1 MSSTLD
7 SAVNTLAV
15 EGLKEDDPFTATPAV
30 NRQSKRYSFFDN
42 QLFSQFSNGSPARAK
57 GVVEAHLAE
66 TDRRLREA
74 SELGTVLVKQ
84 RKDLSD
90 RLKEIEEQQDEDEVG
105 PELRKKLEEIE
116 NEFNEVGRQ
125 SIRAFVAKSRVS
137 SNENADPSASPAVFF
152 SEAQHSPSKVSVP
165 PRKQRNQKGGR
176 ESDIKFAA
184 DLSSSL
190 IEQIRQL
197 QAALNEKN
205 DALRT
210 ALLHNSQL
218 ESESEGQQQR
228 LRAIGESEQRYKDEN
243 WNLETQLHELNNS
256 AREAAS
262 KEQRLNMSINAAKS
276 EKSAL
281 EQELE
286 ELKQIHTKLNDDHT
300 SFRKQNETQ
309 MNVLRRNLTTEE
321 SERSALEKRVEELFS
336 QNQELAKGLAV
347 RMRTKDQASS
357 DEDEDSLEPV
367 LISRESPEHSP
378 PPSPSKGTPR
388 HGHLE
393 SETLKSSLHHA
404 HRMIQNLKNNIHRE
418 KTEKI
423 ELKRMLQEARDEVE
437 TRRGDAGQQ
446 NGGKKRKPTTQQDV
460 FKKPPRPDRLGGM
473 RDTRE
478 EIISDVD
485 WEDQEGPDTPLKS
498 QSMRKGLVIPPSS
511 DRWSTKDQKLPRE
524 RDAFDTAEDSSDAFN
539 TANERDD
546 TTTETDAFH
555 TGAESLDGDSSSGD
569 MTETERGGGA
579 SLDHRSSTTRPLQ
592 FARMRSSN
600 RKSFISTAS
609 TSGEEDNSLEVKTP
623 IQAHHARYKV
633 RVSRGSARRSLRE
646 TSETPK
652 EDTIGSNKDS
662 PASFVSNQSQGNA
675 GPSLLAELGQ
685 LDDDNT
691 GDGSFFEGTPSQAS
705 TVSRDITPALQSRR
719 VRSTNSY
726 EGQEIANKV
735 ETIEIGTMTEPWQPE
750 DARAI
755 LSYVDNTTSTDVA
768 VNDGSNTKGISLHK
782 VVNENDR
789 GRRIASASSSASWN
803 RSFTLHPDS
812 GFSSADNSLIA
823 AGNEPVNIDLSDSNE
838 ETVKLPSGALVGK
851 TGQDAPIPLSFS
863 TIDVQRT
870 EPDKELEKEETKDSL
885 RGAYVSKDSP
895 SMANDELGHTTLL
908 NANAVNLSFSSVL
921 SENVLPMDPPRVDDS
936 LLSSTAPYHAMDD
949 RQSTYESGTGLWLSI
964 GRYSDAGNSFISQE
978 RLSAS
983 DSRSIAQHK
992 ELGVPAELEI
1002 PQRAQDS
1009 EYEQSPVVQDI
1020 DENPIILPQVDMSDE
1035 GTQTLVLADDIDKM
1049 LNAKSNTLTSD
1060 ATQTSPTFAQK
1071 SLSHG
1076 AKRSFDSTNNA
1087 DPLFKTPRRP
1097 TSIGSIRR
1105 SGTPPPLPSDHK
1117 RVIAAA
1123 NASKTPSGPAGVV
1136 GSMGPPLMPA
1146 SAYRRNSHPRP
1157 RTPSF
1162 SNGPGYVS
1170 TSKGSSTPRP
1180 RAGTTRSEASP
1191 ITRRSSVS
1199 SFASELDER
1208 FNMSKNPMLPE
1219 GLEASNTDPRMIQA
1233 ITHTM
1238 IGEFLWKYKRKTGR
1252 NDISTKRH
1260 RRFFWVHPY
1269 TRTLYWSEQ
1278 DPATAGKSQLKAK
1291 SVAIQAVR
1299 VVTDDNPMPPGIHRK
1314 SLVILTPG
1322 RSVVFTCPTSQK
1334 HETWFNALSF
1344 LLLRTVPERENDMN
1358 NITAADVDEFNPQ
1371 LNGSSLR
1378 TRNNTRA
1385 SLTSNAS
1392 RTRNIPSPQKS
1403 APGRDFSLRQT
1414 NNSQLTNRSE
1424 DRQHDDTVTPRAA
1437 NTSHMQSDMQGSI
1450 SGRFSSLSGMFK
1462 SSSSIRNSISSRRSK
1477 RSNILS
1483 GSQSNVHDAR
1493 HDSVEDFRKVIERHE
1508 REMGGVE
1515 NVRACCD
1522 GMLLSLSAA
1531 SLPFLFFFGLIRLFS
1546 SLGLVLEYEYSP
1558 TFMSME
1564 ESLS

>member
-1 MSSTLD
+1 MSTTLE
-7 SAVNTLAV
+7 SASNTLAM
-15 EGLKEDDPFTATPAV
+15 EGSKDDDPFTTTPAL
-30 NRQSKRYSFFDN
+30 NRQTKRYSFFDN
-42 QLFSQFSNGSPARAK
+42 QLLSQVSDGSPARAK

-84 RKDLSD
+84 RKDLLD
-90 RLKEIEEQQDEDEVG
+90 RLKEIEAQQGEEEVG

-125 SIRAFVAKSRVS
+125 SIRAFVTKSRVS

-152 SEAQHSPSKVSVP
+152 SEAHHSPSKVSAP

-205 DALRT
+205 DALKS

-218 ESESEGQQQR
+218 ESESEGQLQK
-228 LRAIGESEQRYKDEN
+228 LRVIGESEQRYKDEN

-256 AREAAS
+256 SREAAS
-262 KEQRLNMSINAAKS
+262 REQRLNMSINAAKS

-286 ELKQIHTKLNDDHT
+286 ELKQIHNKLNDDYT

-321 SERSALEKRVEELFS
+321 SERSALERRVEELFS

-347 RMRTKDQASS
+347 RMRTKEQASS

-437 TRRGDAGQQ
+437 ARRGDAGQQ
-446 NGGKKRKPTTQQDV
+446 NGGKKRKSAAQQDV
-460 FKKPPRPDRLGGM
+460 FKKPPRPDRLGGI
-473 RDTRE
+473 RGTRE

-485 WEDQEGPDTPLKS
+485 WEDQDGPDTPLKS
-498 QSMRKGLVIPPSS
+498 QSTRKGLIIPPSS
-511 DRWSTKDQKLPRE
+511 SQWSNKDQTFSTE
-524 RDAFDTAEDSSDAFN
+524 SAAFDAAEDSSDAFN

-569 MTETERGGGA
+569 LTETERGGGA
-579 SLDHRSSTTRPLQ
+579 LFDHRTSVTRPLQ
-592 FARMRSSN
+592 FAKIRSSN
-600 RKSFISTAS
+600 RKSYISTAS

-623 IQAHHARYKV
+623 VQAHHARYKV
-633 RVSRGSARRSLRE
+633 RVSRGSTRRSLRE

-652 EDTIGSNKDS
+652 TDTIGSNRDS

-685 LDDDNT
+685 LNDDNT

-705 TVSRDITPALQSRR
+705 TVSRDVTPALQSRQI
-719 VRSTNSY
+719 RSTSSY
-726 EGQEIANKV
+726 EGQEIPNKV
-735 ETIEIGTMTEPWQPE
+735 EMIEIGTMTEPWQPE
-750 DARAI
+750 DAQAI
-755 LSYVDNTTSTDVA
+755 LPYVDNTTNTDVP
-768 VNDGSNTKGISLHK
+768 VNDNSVTKGFILQKGSNES
-782 VVNENDR
+782 NR
-789 GRRIASASSSASWN
+789 GQRITSASSSTSYN

-823 AGNEPVNIDLSDSNE
+823 AGNEPANIDLSDSNE
-838 ETVKLPSGALVGK
+838 ETVKLPSGALVGQ
-851 TGQDAPIPLSFS
+851 TSQDAPMPLSFS
-863 TIDVQRT
+863 SIDVQST
-870 EPDKELEKEETKDSL
+870 EPDEELEKPGMNDSVKDAHIAE
-885 RGAYVSKDSP
+885 GSP
-895 SMANDELGHTTLL
+895 SMANNKLSYSTIPEADILK
-908 NANAVNLSFSSVL
+908 LSFSSVV
-921 SENVLPMDPPRVDDS
+921 SENVLPVDPPRIDES
-936 LLSSTAPYHAMDD
+936 LLSSTTPYHAADD

-978 RLSAS
+978 RLSTS
-983 DSRSIAQHK
+983 DSRSIAHHK
-992 ELGVPAELEI
+992 DIGVPAELEI
-1002 PQRAQDS
+1002 PQRTQDS
-1009 EYEQSPVVQDI
+1009 IYEESPVMKNI
-1020 DENPIILPQVDMSDE
+1020 DESPTTFPQVDMSDE

-1049 LNAKSNTLTSD
+1049 LVAKPNTLTSD

-1071 SLSHG
+1071 TSLHG
-1076 AKRSFDSTNNA
+1076 TRRSFDSTNNS

-1097 TSIGSIRR
+1097 TSSGSIRR

-1117 RVIAAA
+1117 QVIAAA
-1123 NASKTPSGPAGVV
+1123 NASKIPSGAAVVV

-1146 SAYRRNSHPRP
+1146 SAYRRNSQPRP

-1162 SNGPGYVS
+1162 SNGHGYVS

-1238 IGEFLWKYKRKTGR
+1238 IGEFLWKYKRKAGR
-1252 NDISTKRH
+1252 SDISTKRH

-1299 VVTDDNPMPPGIHRK
+1299 VITDDNPMPPGIHRK

-1322 RSVVFTCPTSQK
+1322 RSVVFTCPTSHK

-1344 LLLRTVPERENDMN
+1344 LLLRTAPERENDMN

-1371 LNGSSLR
+1371 LNGNHLG

-1385 SLTSNAS
+1385 SLTSNTS
-1392 RTRNIPSPQKS
+1392 RTRHILSPQKFTT
-1403 APGRDFSLRQT
+1403 GRDSSLRQT
-1414 NNSQLTNRSE
+1414 NTSQQTTRSE
-1424 DRQHDDTVTPRAA
+1424 DQQHSDSITPRAA
-1437 NTSHMQSDMQGSI
+1437 NASHMQSDMHGST

-1477 RSNILS
+1477 RSNVLS
-1483 GSQSNVHDAR
+1483 SNQMNVQDAR

-1522 GMLLSLSAA
+1522 GMLNV
-1531 SLPFLFFFGLIRLFS
+1531 FDI
-1546 SLGLVLEYEYSP
+1546 
-1558 TFMSME
+1558 
-1564 ESLS
+1564 

>member
-1 MSSTLD
+1 MPTTLESVSS
-7 SAVNTLAV
+7 NLAV
-15 EGLKEDDPFTATPAV
+15 EGSKEDDPFTATPAI

-42 QLFSQFSNGSPARAK
+42 QLLSQFSHGSPARAK

-90 RLKEIEEQQDEDEVG
+90 RLQEIEAQQDEEEVG

-116 NEFNEVGRQ
+116 IEFNEVGRQ

-137 SNENADPSASPAVFF
+137 SSENADPSASPAVFF
-152 SEAQHSPSKVSVP
+152 SEAHHSPSKVSVP
-165 PRKQRNQKGGR
+165 SRKQRNQKGGR

-205 DALRT
+205 DALKT
-210 ALLHNSQL
+210 ALIQNSQL
-218 ESESEGQQQR
+218 ESESEGQLQR

-256 AREAAS
+256 ARESANR
-262 KEQRLNMSINAAKS
+262 EQRLNMSINAVKS

-286 ELKQIHTKLNDDHT
+286 ELKQVHAKLSDDHT

-321 SERSALEKRVEELFS
+321 SERSALERRVEELFS

-347 RMRTKDQASS
+347 RMRTKDQAST

-423 ELKRMLQEARDEVE
+423 ELRKMLQEARDEVE
-437 TRRGDAGQQ
+437 VRRGDANQQ
-446 NGGKKRKPTTQQDV
+446 NGGRRRKPAAQQDV
-460 FKKPPRPDRLGGM
+460 FKKPPRPDQLGGM
-473 RDTRE
+473 RGTRE

-485 WEDQEGPDTPLKS
+485 WEDQDGPDTPLKS
-498 QSMRKGLVIPPSS
+498 QSTRKDLIIPPSS
-511 DRWSTKDQKLPRE
+511 GQWSPKDQKFRPG
-524 RDAFDTAEDSSDAFN
+524 RDAFDATEDSSDAFN

-569 MTETERGGGA
+569 LTETEREGNT
-579 SLDHRSSTTRPLQ
+579 LFDHRTSIIRPLQ
-592 FARMRSSN
+592 LAKMRSSN

-609 TSGEEDNSLEVKTP
+609 TSDEEDNSLEIKTP
-623 IQAHHARYKV
+623 VQAHHARYKV

-646 TSETPK
+646 SSETPK
-652 EDTIGSNKDS
+652 VDTVGSNRDS
-662 PASFVSNQSQGNA
+662 PASFVSNQSQGNP

-685 LDDDNT
+685 LNDDNI

-705 TVSRDITPALQSRR
+705 TVSRDATPALQSHR
-719 VRSTNSY
+719 VRSMNSY
-726 EGQEIANKV
+726 ERHDLLNKV
-735 ETIEIGTMTEPWQPE
+735 EMIEIGTMTEPWQPE
-750 DARAI
+750 GAQTVS
-755 LSYVDNTTSTDVA
+755 SYVDNTTNTDVA
-768 VNDGSNTKGISLHK
+768 VKNDSVTNGISLHK
-782 VVNENDR
+782 GINESHR
-789 GRRIASASSSASWN
+789 GQRIASASSSASYN

-823 AGNEPVNIDLSDSNE
+823 TGNEPANIDLSDSNE
-838 ETVKLPSGALVGK
+838 ETVKLSSDALVGQ
-851 TGQDAPIPLSFS
+851 TSQDAPIPLSFS
-863 TIDVQRT
+863 TIDVLSTKPNEGMEKAGMKNSVGDAHVAKHSLLVANERSNYST
-870 EPDKELEKEETKDSL
+870 LPDADALK
-885 RGAYVSKDSP
+885 
-895 SMANDELGHTTLL
+895 
-908 NANAVNLSFSSVL
+908 LSFSSIM
-921 SENVLPMDPPRVDDS
+921 SETVLPVDLPRIDDS
-936 LLSSTAPYHAMDD
+936 LLSSTAPYHAADI

-978 RLSAS
+978 RLSTS
-983 DSRSIAQHK
+983 DSKSIAQNK
-992 ELGVPAELEI
+992 DINVPAEFEI
-1002 PQRAQDS
+1002 PQRNQDS
-1009 EYEQSPVVQDI
+1009 EYEQSPVMQNI
-1020 DENPIILPQVDMSDE
+1020 DENPITLPQLNMSDE
-1035 GTQTLVLADDIDKM
+1035 GTQTLVIADDIDKM
-1049 LNAKSNTLTSD
+1049 LHATSNTLTSD

-1076 AKRSFDSTNNA
+1076 SKRSFDNTNNT

-1097 TSIGSIRR
+1097 TSSGSIRR
-1105 SGTPPPLPSDHK
+1105 SGTQPPLPSDHK
-1117 RVIAAA
+1117 QVIAAA
-1123 NASKTPSGPAGVV
+1123 NASKSPSGAAGVV

-1162 SNGPGYVS
+1162 SNGQAYVS

-1191 ITRRSSVS
+1191 VTRRSSVS

-1208 FNMSKNPMLPE
+1208 FNMSRNPMLPE

-1252 NDISTKRH
+1252 SDISTKRH

-1269 TRTLYWSEQ
+1269 TRTLYWSDQ

-1299 VVTDDNPMPPGIHRK
+1299 VITDDNPMPPGIHRK

-1358 NITAADVDEFNPQ
+1358 NITAADVDEFNPHMK
-1371 LNGSSLR
+1371 GGSLR
-1378 TRNNTRA
+1378 TRNSTRA
-1385 SLTSNAS
+1385 SLVSNTS
-1392 RTRNIPSPQKS
+1392 RTRHVPSSQKFAS
-1403 APGRDFSLRQT
+1403 GRDSSLRQINT
-1414 NNSQLTNRSE
+1414 SQQTTRSE
-1424 DRQHDDTVTPRAA
+1424 DQQHDDSATPQAA
-1437 NTSHMQSDMQGSI
+1437 NAAHMQSDLHGST

-1483 GSQSNVHDAR
+1483 GSQANVQDAR

-1508 REMGGVE
+1508 REVGGVE

-1522 GMLLSLSAA
+1522 GMLIS
-1531 SLPFLFFFGLIRLFS
+1531 FDN
-1546 SLGLVLEYEYSP
+1546 
-1558 TFMSME
+1558 
-1564 ESLS
+1564 